1 SPRTFFFIFFPSHP
15 PAPSPSSTL
24 SLHDALP
31 IYPIDVLVGLIQ
43 AVTSA
48 EPTIPTSMTAA
59 GDGAPLFFAALP
71 RGRRIVL
78 LPKTGQLAGAV
89 VDDVTGVSALSEHPA
104 GDSPAGYRR
113 GFLWRRG
120 ALSVLVAPVD
130 QSMTRFDTTAVL
142 DDRADSVSDADA
154 FTEAWQEWLRIANI
168 MPVRSPGTQVE
179 LTT

>member
-1 SPRTFFFIFFPSHP
+1 PLCGWSPTVQE
-15 PAPSPSSTL
+15 
-24 SLHDALP
+24 ALGNP
-31 IYPIDVLVGLIQ
+31 CDVLGGLIQ
-43 AVTSA
+43 AVPSA

-78 LPKTGQLAGAV
+78 LPQTGQLAGAV

-142 DDRADSVSDADA
+142 DDRADSV
-154 FTEAWQEWLRIANI
+154 
-168 MPVRSPGTQVE
+168 
-179 LTT
+179 